1 MKGFKLNSG
10 DVEITN
16 KRIVMVEGAELTRQ
30 NVQQVLSTNK
40 GEWVL
45 NPDEGIDFKNIL
57 GRKAPTQKAENNAL
71 KKVYETKIAE
81 IRADESEL
89 AKKLEKRLEGDD

>member
-40 GEWVL
+40 GEWTL
-45 NPDEGIDFKNIL
+45 NADEGINFKNIL
-57 GRKAPTQKAENNAL
+57 GKKAPKQNAETNAL
-71 KKVYETKIAE
+71 KKVYETKIQE
-81 IRADESEL
+81 IKADENEL
-89 AKKLEKRLEGDD
+89 AKKLENRLEGND